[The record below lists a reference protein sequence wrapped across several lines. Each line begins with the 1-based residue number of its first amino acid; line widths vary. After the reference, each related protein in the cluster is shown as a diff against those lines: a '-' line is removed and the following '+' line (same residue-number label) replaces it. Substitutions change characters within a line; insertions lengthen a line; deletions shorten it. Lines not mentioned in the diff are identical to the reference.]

1 MSRICIIFYA
11 CVPTLMPVCH
21 YEQIGFAFKN
31 AGHEV
36 LMVNSRH
43 SIPNKRISEAICNF
57 KPDLILTYNHVID
70 ELIYKI
76 TDCPIVVLEADTFS
90 DFSNKELI
98 KKYVYKVFIAIFHKN
113 VVNLIERQIPFIG
126 KDKIIIFMNSTSLKP
141 EVIPMDINI
150 SFIGTL
156 YQVPKNGLILNI
168 VDNFNKTP
176 YLHTAKNIFEK
187 ALYNFEAIEEADLA
201 FLSCGRPELL
211 NYLSTYTRQGILDAI
226 APLGLH
232 CYGHFPNLEKLAQFY
247 DLFFCLKNTPV
258 YTMAENQ
265 QIYNRSKISINC
277 HFAHNIRQAEYSSY
291 SWRVPDI
298 MATNSCLVSTEC
310 HALDQD
316 FGKWVKIPQFSNK
329 VEAYEICEKL
339 LKDDS
344 WRNEIVRNSQI
355 AIEEGGFTFDE
366 RVKEFEQLF
375 NLKKQENVNFKYLI
389 DLEIIG
395 DTNIEIVNNI
405 SLLKSNVDDIKVIHT
420 VKEDLILEN
429 ISNPVLIPKPLEK
442 SKFYYILY
450 KIYTLNLETIFY
462 VFFNLIR
469 SIATKI
475 FRLSFKKIFL
485 KLGLHHKL
493 RELMYSYLG
502 K

>member
-1 MSRICIIFYA
+1 MSKVCIIFYA
-11 CVPTLMPVCH
+11 CVPSLMPACH
-21 YEQIGFAFKN
+21 YEQIGLAFKN
-31 AGHEV
+31 ASHEV

-43 SIPNKRISEAICNF
+43 SIPNKRISEAICKFN
-57 KPDLILTYNHVID
+57 PDLILTYNHVIN
-70 ELIYKI
+70 ELIYKM
-76 TDCPIVVLEADTFS
+76 TNCPIVIIEADTFS
-90 DFSNKELI
+90 HFSDKELI
-98 KKYVYKVFIAIFHKN
+98 AKYQDRIFLAVPHNRRELIA
-113 VVNLIERQIPFIG
+113 RQVPLVR
-126 KDKIIIFMNSTSLKP
+126 KDRIIIYKSSTLLKP
-141 EVIPMDINI
+141 EPTLMDINI

-156 YQVPKNGLILNI
+156 NQLQTNKLVLNL
-168 VDNFNKTP
+168 VANFNKTE
-176 YLHTAKNIFEK
+176 YLSKAKNIFQK
-187 ALYNFEAIEEADLA
+187 ALYNFETIDENDLE
-201 FLSCGRPELL
+201 FLSCNRFELL
-211 NYLSTYTRQGILDAI
+211 NYLSTYTRHGILDMV

-232 CYGHFPNLEKLAQFY
+232 CYGHFPTLDKLAEFY
-247 DLFFCLKNTPV
+247 DLFFCLKSTPV
-258 YTMAENQ
+258 YSMAENQ
-265 QIYNRSKISINC
+265 RIYNRSKISINC

-420 VKEDLILEN
+420 V
-429 ISNPVLIPKPLEK
+429 LEK
-442 SKFYYILY
+442 SKFYYTLHR
-450 KIYTLNLETIFY
+450 IYTLNLESIFY
-462 VFFNLIR
+462 MVFNLIR